1 MTKNRRVV
9 ITGLRSIT
17 PLGNSVDVFWK
28 NIKSGQSGAGP
39 ISGFDASRF
48 KTNFACEVKGFDPL
62 EYVENKKELRKLD
75 KFSVFALA
83 ATEQAFRDSNIQSEK
98 IDPRKAGVIWGSGI
112 GGLDTFYKEA
122 KNLIESTGS
131 PKMSPFFIPKMISD
145 IAAGLISMKYNF
157 QGPNYATVSA
167 CASSSHAIINSY
179 NYIKNHDYDIFIT
192 RFNFLNIYFF

>member
-9 ITGLRSIT
+9 VTGLGSIT

-48 KTNFACEVKGFDPL
+48 KTNFACEVKDFDPL
-62 EYVENKKELRKLD
+62 EYIENKKELRKLD

-83 ATEQAFRDSNIQSEK
+83 ATEQAFKDSDIQLEK

-122 KNLIESTGS
+122 KN
-131 PKMSPFFIPKMISD
+131 
-145 IAAGLISMKYNF
+145 
-157 QGPNYATVSA
+157 
-167 CASSSHAIINSY
+167 
-179 NYIKNHDYDIFIT
+179 
-192 RFNFLNIYFF
+192 